1 MKAWLFAAAAM
12 ALATSAL
19 IPTARADQ
27 AIPARQMY
35 APPPQGAPSYA
46 PTTAYTP
53 PPAPA
58 QGVWGTES
66 TTPAKIGS
74 PKQP

>member
-1 MKAWLFAAAAM
+1 MKAWLFVAGAL

-19 IPTARADQ
+19 IPSARADQ
-27 AIPARQMY
+27 RIPAPQVY
-35 APPPQGAPSYA
+35 APPPSAPANAPRNAYA
-46 PTTAYTP
+46 YA
-53 PPAPA
+53 PAPA
-58 QGVWGTES
+58 PGTLPES